1 MLSLYPLL
9 CGSNGGVALRCPF
22 CGDDNDRVIDSRP
35 AEDGT
40 AIRRRRECQSC
51 LRRYT
56 TYERVERFP
65 VRVIKKDGRREDYC
79 RDKLIS
85 GIFKACHK
93 LPIPSER
100 IELAISRI
108 EQKVFD
114 YEVDEVPSRLI
125 GEWVMEE
132 LKRLHKVAYI
142 RFASVYREFRDAD
155 DFVRAV
161 EETKGRK

>member
-1 MLSLYPLL
+1 M
-9 CGSNGGVALRCPF
+9 RCPF

-35 AEDGT
+35 AEDGN

-51 LRRYT
+51 ARRYT

-65 VRVIKKDGRREDYC
+65 VRVVKKDGRREDYS
-79 RDKLIS
+79 REKLMG
-85 GIFKACHK
+85 GILKACHK
-93 LPIPSER
+93 LPIASDEL
-100 IELAISRI
+100 ELAISRV

-125 GEWVMEE
+125 GEWVMNE
-132 LKRLHKVAYI
+132 LRRLHKVAYI
-142 RFASVYREFRDAD
+142 RFASVYREFRDAG

-161 EETKGRK
+161 RETEEP